1 MYGKIVAYMQENSR
15 RILILTTAYL
25 PQVGGSE
32 LAIKNITERLPEFEF
47 DLITSRFSPDV
58 PASEKIGNVNVYR
71 VGNSL
76 SRLSFLLPKNFLP
89 IAIFAKARQLM
100 AQQGAYGLIHAYQAS
115 QAAGGGWLLKWI
127 YPRIPFVVTVQEGK
141 VLASQ
146 SALTRFFRYLIFKKM
161 DAATAISAYLAA
173 YITSQNKN
181 LPVEIIP
188 NGVDAEKFKSDTMD
202 PRDTKT
208 LITSSRLVEK
218 NAIGDLIDAFALV
231 SEKVPDAKLI
241 IIGDGDQRSI
251 LEEKIQTLGLD
262 NKVTFLGEI
271 SHDLL
276 PQHLARATVFV
287 RPSRSEGLGTAFLE
301 AMAVGIP
308 VVGTPVGGIVDFLE
322 DGQTGLLCKVG
333 DAQDIAEK
341 LITLLSNEELRQSIS
356 VHAKELIRDRYTW
369 QGIAESFRNFYG
381 TFAKN

>member
-1 MYGKIVAYMQENSR
+1 MQENSR